1 MRPHSQRHLIP
12 PERRGSRKIEPADSP
27 SRVLMIAGFFG
38 VALVCFVVT
47 LVLTKEFVEAVAGYA
62 EQQAEFEAPA
72 LPERL
77 RAPASW
83 KVEQ

>member
-1 MRPHSQRHLIP
+1 MRPHSPRELTAA
-12 PERRGSRKIEPADSP
+12 ERRGSRKIEPADSP
-27 SRVLMIAGFFG
+27 SKALLVAGFFAAA
-38 VALVCFVVT
+38 VLCFVAT
-47 LVLTKEFVEAVAGYA
+47 LVLTKEFLEAVADHA
-62 EQQAEFEAPA
+62 EQRAEFEAPS